1 MPAVAYVIM
10 MLMHSSFVALFVVSV
25 WLILYIPIVG
35 FVLFNSF
42 FFPPEPFDMEA
53 TPRYGSIRRD

>member
-1 MPAVAYVIM
+1 MRDMPAVAYVIM
-10 MLMHSSFVALFVVSV
+10 HSSCVALFVVSV

-53 TPRYGSIRRD
+53 APRYGSIRRD